1 MVAAEDSIVSPTYV
15 PDLAGATLDL
25 FIDGERGIW
34 HLANRGQVS
43 WAELARLVARRA
55 GLSADRVEGRS
66 LDQLNLPAPRPH
78 YSVLGSERGFLLP
91 TLEAAL
97 DRYLVEKSP

>member
-1 MVAAEDSIVSPTYV
+1 
-15 PDLAGATLDL
+15 
-25 FIDGERGIW
+25 
-34 HLANRGQVS
+34 
-43 WAELARLVARRA
+43 
-55 GLSADRVEGRS
+55 VEGRS
-66 LDQLNLPAPRPH
+66 LDELNLPAPRPR